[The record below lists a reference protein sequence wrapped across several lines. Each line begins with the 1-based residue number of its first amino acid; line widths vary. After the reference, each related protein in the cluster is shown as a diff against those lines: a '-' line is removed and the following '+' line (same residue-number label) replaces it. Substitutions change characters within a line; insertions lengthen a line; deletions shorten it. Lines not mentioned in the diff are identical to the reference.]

1 MRALVSAITLFLALA
16 ASPALALDYR
26 VAAENEKGL
35 GLIDADSVT
44 AVGEN
49 RRVRITAVLPPDA
62 GDEAVVMVAW
72 VMLDCSASRYRIEE
86 LDVYDLS
93 LKKVGHE
100 KGGEGWSTA
109 NRNSPFTPSAD
120 FACRGVDLQRPATQ
134 DLKTLVDAYLAG
146 PSLGTPI

>member
-1 MRALVSAITLFLALA
+1 MRVLVSAIALFFALVG
-16 ASPALALDYR
+16 SPALALDYR

-35 GLIDADSVT
+35 GLIDADSVS

-86 LDVYDLS
+86 LDVFDLS
-93 LKKVGHE
+93 LKKIGHE

>member
-1 MRALVSAITLFLALA
+1 MRALVSAIVLFLALV

-26 VAAENEKGL
+26 IASENEKGL
-35 GLIDADSVT
+35 GLIDADTVT

-62 GDEAVVMVAW
+62 DDEAVVMVAW
-72 VMLDCSASRYRIEE
+72 VMLDCSASRYRIED
-86 LDVYDLS
+86 LDIFDLS
-93 LKKVGHE
+93 LKKIGHE
-100 KGGEGWSTA
+100 KGGEGWSSA

-134 DLKTLVDAYLAG
+134 DLKALVDAYLAG